1 MKRAERVVVKVL
13 LVRMFGTRL
22 LRYLSPSC
30 MHVALW
36 PLLMKL
42 QLLGQTLAPLAPC
55 ISLQSFGVS
64 HMKFGAEAEFR
75 SFTSA
80 QSVTPQLLGFASTRL
95 LQRAVLVVM
104 SWKTMNGL
112 CWGLYGSELELVSH
126 PGTGCPLMIWF
137 SK

>member
-13 LVRMFGTRL
+13 LFRMLGMRL

-42 QLLGQTLAPLAPC
+42 QLLGQTFAPC
-55 ISLQSFGVS
+55 ILLQSFGVS
-64 HMKFGAEAEFR
+64 HMKFGADAEFR

-112 CWGLYGSELELVSH
+112 CVGLYGSEFELESH
-126 PGTGCPLMIWF
+126 PGTGWPLMIWF